1 MKNKINYIL
10 NKKKSL
16 KLQMMIMKK
25 KKKKILSLVFIK
37 ISKFNCLDL
46 FKNELKQYLQQ
57 NLTELE
63 QVTCKQLNSFY
74 SCMIHLQ

>member
-25 KKKKILSLVFIK
+25 KKK
-37 ISKFNCLDL
+37 N
-46 FKNELKQYLQQ
+46 YL
-57 NLTELE
+57 
-63 QVTCKQLNSFY
+63 
-74 SCMIHLQ
+74 

>member
-25 KKKKILSLVFIK
+25 KKKKKKQKKTIFSVYINIK
-37 ISKFNCLDL
+37 I
-46 FKNELKQYLQQ
+46 
-57 NLTELE
+57 
-63 QVTCKQLNSFY
+63 QLIRFVQERVKAIFTTKSNRT
-74 SCMIHLQ
+74 

>member
-25 KKKKILSLVFIK
+25 KKKKTIFSVYINIK
-37 ISKFNCLDL
+37 I
-46 FKNELKQYLQQ
+46 
-57 NLTELE
+57 
-63 QVTCKQLNSFY
+63 QLIRFVQERVKAIFTTKSNRT
-74 SCMIHLQ
+74 

>member
-25 KKKKILSLVFIK
+25 KKKLSLVFI
-37 ISKFNCLDL
+37 
-46 FKNELKQYLQQ
+46 
-57 NLTELE
+57 
-63 QVTCKQLNSFY
+63 
-74 SCMIHLQ
+74 

>member
-25 KKKKILSLVFIK
+25 KKKTIFSVYINIK
-37 ISKFNCLDL
+37 I
-46 FKNELKQYLQQ
+46 
-57 NLTELE
+57 
-63 QVTCKQLNSFY
+63 QLIRFVQERVKAIFTTKSNRT
-74 SCMIHLQ
+74 

>member
-25 KKKKILSLVFIK
+25 KKNPIFSVYINIK
-37 ISKFNCLDL
+37 I
-46 FKNELKQYLQQ
+46 
-57 NLTELE
+57 
-63 QVTCKQLNSFY
+63 QLIRFVQERVKAIFTTKSNRT
-74 SCMIHLQ
+74 